1 MNYFIFFYM
10 FIKSVKV
17 IKNLMKEEFI
27 TIFNSFLLTKL
38 NKNQI
43 IEKKMN
49 LLIKILKK
57 NNFIKNKIFVIKV
70 IFQINKSTL

>member
-57 NNFIKNKIFVIKV
+57 NYFIKNNI
-70 IFQINKSTL
+70 